1 MIYFSLV
8 LAKKCFT
15 VIRSLSPLTT
25 DPSGQL
31 DIFGHDGD
39 PLGMDGAE
47 VGVLKE
53 THKVSLAS
61 LLKSHYSRALEAQVS
76 LEILSDLADQPLER
90 ELADQQLCR
99 LLVPDGEAV
108 QHQIIINHLPPD
120 LPESNCS
127 RPVSVR
133 LLDTPSCRRRL
144 ACCLGCQL
152 LSKVHEEK

>member
-8 LAKKCFT
+8 LAKKDFT

-53 THKVSLAS
+53 PHQVSLTS
-61 LLKSHYSRALEAQVS
+61 FLKSHHSRALEPQVS
-76 LEILSDLADQPLER
+76 LEVLSNLTDKALERQLADE
-90 ELADQQLCR
+90 QLC
-99 LLVPDGEAV
+99 
-108 QHQIIINHLPPD
+108 
-120 LPESNCS
+120 
-127 RPVSVR
+127 
-133 LLDTPSCRRRL
+133 
-144 ACCLGCQL
+144 
-152 LSKVHEEK
+152 

>member
-8 LAKKCFT
+8 LAKKDFT

-53 THKVSLAS
+53 THKVSLTS

-99 LLVPDGEAV
+99 LLVPDGEAMKT
-108 QHQIIINHLPPD
+108 
-120 LPESNCS
+120 
-127 RPVSVR
+127 RP
-133 LLDTPSCRRRL
+133 LLTTY
-144 ACCLGCQL
+144 L
-152 LSKVHEEK
+152 LISLRATVPGLYR